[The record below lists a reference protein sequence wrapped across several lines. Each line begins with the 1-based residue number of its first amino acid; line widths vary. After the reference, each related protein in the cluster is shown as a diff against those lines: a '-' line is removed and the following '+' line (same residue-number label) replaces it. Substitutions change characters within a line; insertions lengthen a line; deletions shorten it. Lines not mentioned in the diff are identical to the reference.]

1 MKDELILSIG
11 GRKYGGW
18 KSIELVRSID
28 ALSGGFTVTAAAKED
43 GSGADFQFRAGAE
56 VVVSIDNEILITGY
70 ADQVSPQ
77 YDKDGHSIDISGRD
91 RAGDLTDCSAV
102 HKPGSWKNAR
112 IEDIAA
118 ELAKPFGITVTA
130 KASTGDRLKKFAL
143 QQGET
148 VQQALERMLRFRA
161 LLAVSTPDGN
171 IEIIEPK
178 QSGVDYRLNPARI
191 LKATGMHDVTGRYSQ
206 IIVKGQTSGDDETNG
221 EAASKVRAE
230 ASDPAVSRYRPLLV
244 IAEEQATTTALDKR
258 AKWEASTRA
267 GKSQGTTY
275 LMQGWR
281 NAAGDLYAPNR
292 IIQVA
297 DKRLFIDS
305 PMLVTGVTLSMG
317 QGGKTATIEC
327 SPPEAWSQM
336 AIPEEREASQ
346 VKKGRV
352 KKGEK
357 S

>member
-28 ALSGGFTVTAAAKED
+28 ALSGGFTVTTAAKED
-43 GSGADFQFRAGAE
+43 GSGPDFQFRAGAE
-56 VVVSIDNEILITGY
+56 CVVSIDNEILITGY
-70 ADQVSPQ
+70 ADQVSPN
-77 YDKDGHSIDISGRD
+77 YDATSHSIDISGRD
-91 RAGDLTDCSAV
+91 RAADLIDCSAI

-178 QSGVDYRLNPARI
+178 QAGVDYRLDPARI
-191 LKATGMHDVTGRYSQ
+191 LKANGMHDVTGRFSQ
-206 IIVKGQTSGDDETNG
+206 IIVKGQSSGDDETNG

-230 ASDPAVSRYRPLLV
+230 ASDPAVSRSRPLLL
-244 IAEEQATTTALDKR
+244 IAEEQSTINALDKR

-267 GKSQGTTY
+267 GKAQGASYT
-275 LMQGWR
+275 MQGWR

-292 IIQVA
+292 IIQVT
-297 DKRLFIDS
+297 DKRLFIDG
-305 PMLVTGVTLSMG
+305 PMLVSAVTLSLG
-317 QGGKTATIEC
+317 AGGRTSTIEC
-327 SPPEAWSQM
+327 SPPEAWSQLP
-336 AIPEEREASQ
+336 IPEEAEAS
-346 VKKGRV
+346 RV
-352 KKGEK
+352 KKGAK
-357 S
+357 K